1 MTQGTAPE
9 RAERLRL
16 GGAEY
21 LWSGG
26 QLQNDRGRRVP
37 LRAKSLRM
45 FAALLSERGTVLSKD
60 RLSDLVWPGAIAT
73 DESIARCIADIRKVL
88 SDGSHEIVET
98 FPKQGYRLNVAAAFP
113 VSKPA
118 SQPRRADLV
127 IAAATGAIVLLGA
140 GMFILETRHPI
151 PETLAVQSLAEPELR
166 DAVAILP
173 FSAQA
178 EADAFLAAGLSDDLE
193 MRLAEMSRI
202 KIVSQALSS
211 AIADGSANPVALA
224 RSLDARFLVHGSV
237 RRNGSAI
244 AVSLQLIDGTDGTML
259 WADRYEGAKVGLLDF
274 RDTLPEALVE
284 AMSIELN
291 PRDRRRL
298 ALQDTDDSVA
308 FEEVM
313 RARRALSTFTYE
325 GTLSAERHLRRAVAR
340 DPDYA
345 RAYAE
350 LASAYVIRMENDW
363 IVLSREDVDKA
374 FHFAAKALELDPDL
388 WFAHYSL
395 GRLHSVASTGDVETG
410 LRHLRTAMALQPEN
424 DDARIYFAVVTAM
437 SGRLGEGLAIFESVM
452 ATHPQPPFWY
462 YLGLGNALFHL
473 HRYDEAAEVISTCLQ
488 QMPNSPYCLRIQIAT
503 LTRMGRLD
511 DAAWAKEEYAILGH
525 ETTLD
530 AVMQT
535 AIERDPAMRRHLRDS
550 YRLAGFE

>member
-1 MTQGTAPE
+1 M
-9 RAERLRL
+9 
-16 GGAEY
+16 
-21 LWSGG
+21 
-26 QLQNDRGRRVP
+26 
-37 LRAKSLRM
+37 
-45 FAALLSERGTVLSKD
+45 
-60 RLSDLVWPGAIAT
+60 
-73 DESIARCIADIRKVL
+73 
-88 SDGSHEIVET
+88 
-98 FPKQGYRLNVAAAFP
+98 
-113 VSKPA
+113 
-118 SQPRRADLV
+118 
-127 IAAATGAIVLLGA
+127 
-140 GMFILETRHPI
+140 
-151 PETLAVQSLAEPELR
+151 
-166 DAVAILP
+166 
-173 FSAQA
+173 
-178 EADAFLAAGLSDDLE
+178 
-193 MRLAEMSRI
+193 
-202 KIVSQALSS
+202 
-211 AIADGSANPVALA
+211 
-224 RSLDARFLVHGSV
+224 
-237 RRNGSAI
+237 
-244 AVSLQLIDGTDGTML
+244 
-259 WADRYEGAKVGLLDF
+259 
-274 RDTLPEALVE
+274 
-284 AMSIELN
+284 
-291 PRDRRRL
+291 
-298 ALQDTDDSVA
+298 A

-437 SGRLGEGLAIFESVM
+437 SGHLGEGLAIFESVM

-535 AIERDPAMRRHLRDS
+535 AIERDPAMRRHLRNS
-550 YRLAGFE
+550 YRLAGFDKDAFHESSLAGPVVAPRVPSTCRRDNLCPGTWRRAPMHSAIDGMATACDRYRGRYGQEVVRPLLATAIRRGIGHVGASGHLRH

>member
-1 MTQGTAPE
+1 MASDGGRTDMTQGTAPE

-37 LRAKSLRM
+37 VRAKSLRM

-173 FSAQA
+173 ISAQA

-237 RRNGSAI
+237 RRNRYAI

-298 ALQDTDDSVA
+298 AL
-308 FEEVM
+308 
-313 RARRALSTFTYE
+313 
-325 GTLSAERHLRRAVAR
+325 
-340 DPDYA
+340 P
-345 RAYAE
+345 
-350 LASAYVIRMENDW
+350 
-363 IVLSREDVDKA
+363 
-374 FHFAAKALELDPDL
+374 
-388 WFAHYSL
+388 
-395 GRLHSVASTGDVETG
+395 
-410 LRHLRTAMALQPEN
+410 
-424 DDARIYFAVVTAM
+424 
-437 SGRLGEGLAIFESVM
+437 
-452 ATHPQPPFWY
+452 
-462 YLGLGNALFHL
+462 
-473 HRYDEAAEVISTCLQ
+473 
-488 QMPNSPYCLRIQIAT
+488 
-503 LTRMGRLD
+503 
-511 DAAWAKEEYAILGH
+511 GH
-525 ETTLD
+525 
-530 AVMQT
+530 
-535 AIERDPAMRRHLRDS
+535 
-550 YRLAGFE
+550 